1 MDIYIKLKNNMKK
14 VIRLT
19 ESDLVRLVQRVVKE
33 QTLNEAEQAQMKSK
47 LDQISKNPT
56 PEQKRLKAGIMK
68 CLETG
73 SYPHITGLVAT
84 GSACAVAT
92 ISVVIMALTAGF
104 SAPLT
109 AIAMSGCAGASV
121 MGMGDFYQK
130 FQKEVADVKMCL
142 GMKTE
147 REKDYS
153 TSTSVVR

>member
-1 MDIYIKLKNNMKK
+1 MKK

-68 CLETG
+68 CLDSGRYPYISGMVAMG
-73 SYPHITGLVAT
+73 ST
-84 GSACAVAT
+84 CAVGV

-109 AIAMSGCAGASV
+109 AIAMSGCAGSSV
-121 MGMGDFYQK
+121 MGMGDFYK
-130 FQKEVADVKMCL
+130 NFQKEVEDVKMCL

-153 TSTSVVR
+153 SSSSVVR